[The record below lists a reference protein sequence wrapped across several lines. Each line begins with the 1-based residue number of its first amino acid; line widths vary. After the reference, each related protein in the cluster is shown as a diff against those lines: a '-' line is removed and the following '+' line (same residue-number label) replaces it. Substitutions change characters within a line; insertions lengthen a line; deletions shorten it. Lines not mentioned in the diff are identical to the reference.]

1 MSDQPLFQ
9 LGKLVITRGVANGG
23 ERIRYLVSTNRSARR
38 NRFEMDPHVLIFPP
52 LTTQEE

>member
-1 MSDQPLFQ
+1 MINIPLKNRHFE
-9 LGKLVITRGVANGG
+9 LFLATPWTLFA
-23 ERIRYLVSTNRSARR
+23 YLVSTNRSARR